1 MLLEKNILT
10 AIAFLAFSA
19 LGAALVSQ
27 HVFDMLP
34 CAWCVLQRVIYI
46 VILVF
51 ALIGLLV
58 PALKKAALGLIT
70 LTAAT
75 GAGVAIYQITV
86 ASNSLSCDLTL
97 ADRFITGS
105 GLDVAAPWM
114 FGVYASCFD
123 AAVDLFGVEY
133 AVWSLVLFVA
143 LAVASLAALV
153 FGGRARTTWSR

>member
-75 GAGVAIYQITV
+75 GAGVAIYQVTV
-86 ASNSLSCDLTL
+86 ASSSLSCDLTL

-153 FGGRARTTWSR
+153 FGGRSRSV